1 MHVIVG
7 NGIAGLTAAQV
18 MREFRRGI
26 DVTLVSEEKYPAYSP
41 CIFPK
46 YISGEIGRERI
57 FLNSHEDYLKIGV
70 RPIFGKRALKIYTD
84 EKKVF
89 LEDGSSLRYDKLVIA
104 TGSKP
109 IIPRIDGVE
118 KKGAFTLKTLGDV
131 DEFLA
136 YPKRKI
142 AIVGAGFIGV
152 ETTMALKAKGYDTTL
167 IESLDHVLPAAFD
180 DKPAHVIETTL
191 QKHGIKIFTGEK
203 VTQILGGKE
212 VKGIEVGGREI
223 KCDAAVLATGMRPR
237 VDLARPAGIKIG
249 KLGGILTDERMSTN
263 AEGVYAC
270 GDCTESR
277 DVVTGRNTLN
287 LLWPNAVLQG
297 RVAGYNCVGT
307 PKKYRGFI
315 NIVGIDLFGTHVAS
329 IGHTLATIGNGG
341 GCEVVEK
348 THGTYYSRII
358 LKKGTIVGAQFI
370 GRTEKMGALFGA
382 IWKKARIEDIKK
394 IFSERELLTMNPW
407 YMGIRP
413 YLGT

>member
-18 MREFRRGI
+18 IRKFGRGI

-41 CIFPK
+41 CVFPN

-57 FLNSHEDYLKIGV
+57 FLNSHEDYLKMGI
-70 RPIFGKRALKIYTD
+70 RPTFGKRVLEIDTD

-104 TGSKP
+104 TGSEP

-118 KKGAFTLKTLGDV
+118 KKGVFTLKTLGNV

-152 ETTMALKAKGYDTTL
+152 ETAMALKMKGYDVIL
-167 IESLDHVLPAAFD
+167 IESLGHVLPAAFD
-180 DKPAHVIETTL
+180 EEPARIIEMAL
-191 QKHGIKIFTGEK
+191 QKHEIKIFTGEK
-203 VTQILGGKE
+203 VTQIFGGEE

-223 KCDAAVLATGMRPR
+223 KCGAVVLATGMKPR
-237 VDLARPAGIKIG
+237 VDLAVRAGMKIG
-249 KLGGILTDERMSTN
+249 KLGGILTDERMSTS
-263 AEGVYAC
+263 AKDVYAC

-277 DVVTGRNTLN
+277 DVVTGRSTLN
-287 LLWPNAVLQG
+287 LIWPNAVLQG
-297 RVAGYNCVGT
+297 WVAGHNCVGI
-307 PKKYRGFI
+307 PKKYRGFM
-315 NIVGIDLFGTHVAS
+315 NIVGIDMFGTPIAS

-348 THGTYYSRII
+348 ARGTHYSRII
-358 LKKGTIVGAQFI
+358 LKNGTIVGAQFI

-382 IWKKARIEDIKK
+382 IWKKARMEDIKK
-394 IFSERELLTMNPW
+394 VLSERELLTMNPW
-407 YMGIRP
+407 CMGVRP
-413 YLGT
+413 YL

>member
-18 MREFRRGI
+18 IRKFGRGI

-41 CIFPK
+41 CVFPN

-57 FLNSHEDYLKIGV
+57 FLNRHEDYLKMGIH
-70 RPIFGKRALKIYTD
+70 PTFGKRVLEVHTD

-104 TGSKP
+104 TGSEP

-118 KKGAFTLKTLGDV
+118 KKGVFTLKTLGNV

-152 ETTMALKAKGYDTTL
+152 ETAMALKMKGYDVAL

-180 DKPAHVIETTL
+180 EEPARIIEMAL
-191 QKHGIKIFTGEK
+191 QKRGIKILTGEK
-203 VTQILGGKE
+203 VTQILGGNE
-212 VKGIEVGGREI
+212 LKGIEVGGREI
-223 KCDAAVLATGMRPR
+223 KCDAVVLATGMKPR
-237 VDLARPAGIKIG
+237 VDLAKRAGIKIG
-249 KLGGILTDERMSTN
+249 ELRGILTDERMSTS

-277 DVVTGRNTLN
+277 DLVTGRSTLN
-287 LLWPNAVLQG
+287 LIWPNAVLQG
-297 RVAGYNCVGT
+297 WVAGHNCVGI
-307 PKKYRGFI
+307 PRKYRGFM
-315 NIVGIDLFGTHVAS
+315 NIVGIDMFGIPIAS
-329 IGHTLATIGNGG
+329 IGHNLATIGNGG
-341 GCEVVEK
+341 GCEVVK
-348 THGTYYSRII
+348 KARGTYYSRII
-358 LKKGTIVGAQFI
+358 LKNGTIVGVQFI

-382 IWKKARIEDIKK
+382 IWKKARMEDIKK
-394 IFSERELLTMNPW
+394 VFSERELLTMNPW

-413 YLGT
+413 YL